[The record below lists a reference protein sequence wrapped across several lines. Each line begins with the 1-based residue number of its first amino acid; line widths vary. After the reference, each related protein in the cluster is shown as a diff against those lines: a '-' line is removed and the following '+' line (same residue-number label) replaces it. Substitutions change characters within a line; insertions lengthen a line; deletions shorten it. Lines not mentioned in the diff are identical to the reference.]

1 MKSYDLGIVG
11 LGSTGKEHFTYYKRK
26 KNINNIYISEIKS
39 IKQSKKL
46 YKLDNDLEKFKK
58 SNNEKILSISNF
70 DKDHAKLIL
79 KHYKNSN
86 IFVEKPMCR
95 NLNELNLIKKLIKKE
110 KYKNLLFSNLVLR
123 SSQLLKDIIK
133 EISV

>member
-1 MKSYDLGIVG
+1 MD
-11 LGSTGKEHFTYYKRK
+11 
-26 KNINNIYISEIKS
+26 IYISEIKS

-133 EISV
+133 EISVGKFGEIIIPFE